1 MHKKIFLLFLLI
13 CLSVQ
18 YACSQKLLQGRIVD
32 YFTNQCVPD
41 SMIEVVL
48 LRADSVVIDTANVQS
63 SLNHHTLNK
72 PETQYFLTIQEEGNY
87 IIRCSHPDYKT
98 EYVPIEIKMYKREN
112 FIHGPDIRLKRVIKD
127 GGKLRE
133 LTVKATKLKFY
144 FNNDTI
150 VYNADAFITQYGFVL
165 NDILHKMPGVT
176 IEDGYQIYS
185 NGRRVDELLLNGK
198 DFFNGDR
205 ESLIENLPA
214 YMIKNI
220 KIYEHA
226 DSIELFKKQNRQPP
240 LAMDIRLKKEY
251 HSNVL
256 GNIDIGGGTDE
267 RYFSRAFAMRIHDL
281 YRWTAFGGSNNTNH
295 NEEIDQNGQIYNMDN
310 GSGNKKFHVAG
321 FNYNANSQ
329 QDAFRLDGK
338 FRIQG
343 SDERQTYREINRN
356 FYADGDVYNFNA
368 RNTDTRNFS
377 IQTMHRL
384 LLFPRKP
391 YSISISPAFTYVHSK
406 IGINQAFLSAN
417 RNITE
422 LTAGDWTDSIKAK
435 PLGQTLLMY
444 GISRIATEKSTPT
457 DVAQMSVNIRQDW
470 RIPHTEDFFS
480 FVLSGFYTTQNSKLY
495 EKYGVNYISDA
506 NKENTWKNLYQ
517 YNNSKNWLW
526 GAESSYRLQFNDKHT
541 LVAKANYAYQHTSMN
556 NAYYNLALIDGWGTD
571 SEHGLGLLPSQL
583 ALMKAVDR
591 NNSHS
596 YDEYSNNCSL
606 SLSYILSFGRKELQ
620 ISLPFRLERK
630 KLTFKQENNDQTVR
644 REMYV
649 PDIELAF
656 RKYMVG
662 NTGGSYN
669 LSFKTMK
676 VMPAMFNLV
685 NQRNDVY
692 DLAVIQGNPHLKNST
707 KYELNSNFNWAP
719 KPMQN
724 HHVSLSYYY
733 NRNQAATAILFD
745 RNTGRYT
752 YTPTNIDGNQGLMSK
767 LANSCYLDKTYK
779 HKISNEISYSYI
791 KSVDFSGSTVAETAQ
806 KNTVHNSVIA
816 EKLEYGFSS
825 RNTKYRG
832 TLAPYITYH
841 RSTSDRTGFQTIGA
855 YIYGL
860 QTSAHVELPWSVRF
874 NTEVRSES
882 RRGYN
887 DDAMNDNEVI
897 WNMGLVKAFRNNIT
911 ISLNAVDLL
920 GQRKSIYRVVTAQAT
935 SESVSNMLRRYVMLH
950 FIWQFSKKK

>member
-1 MHKKIFLLFLLI
+1 MHKRILLFFLI

-18 YACSQKLLQGRIVD
+18 YAYSQKLLQGRIVD
-32 YFTNQCVPD
+32 YFTNQSVPD

-48 LRADSVVIDTANVQS
+48 LRADSVAIATANVQS
-63 SLNHHTLNK
+63 SPNLYTVNK
-72 PETQYFLTIQEEGNY
+72 PGTQYFVTVQEEGNY
-87 IIRCSHPDYKT
+87 IIRCSRPDYKT
-98 EYVPIEIKMYKREN
+98 EYVPIKIKMYKKEN
-112 FIHGPDIRLKRVIKD
+112 FIQGPDIRLKREILD

-133 LTVKATKLKFY
+133 VTVKATKLKFY
-144 FNNDTI
+144 FNKDTI

-165 NDILHKMPGVT
+165 NDILHKMPGVK

-185 NGRRVDELLLNGK
+185 NGRKVEELLLNGK

-226 DSIELFKKQNRQPP
+226 DSIELLKKQNRRPP

-281 YRWTAFGGSNNTNH
+281 YRWTAFAGSNNTNH
-295 NEEIDQNGQIYNMDN
+295 NEDIDRNGQIYNMDN
-310 GSGNKKFHVAG
+310 GSGDKKFHVAG
-321 FNYNANSQ
+321 FNYNANNQ
-329 QDAFRLDGK
+329 KDAFRLDGK
-338 FRIQG
+338 VRIQG
-343 SDERQTYREINRN
+343 SHERQTYREISRN
-356 FYADGDVYNFNA
+356 FYADGDVYNFNTK
-368 RNTDTRNFS
+368 NTDARNFS
-377 IQTMHRL
+377 IQTTHNL

-391 YSISISPAFTYVHSK
+391 YSVTFSPTFAYVHSK
-406 IGINQAFLSAN
+406 TGTNQAFLSAK
-417 RNITE
+417 RNIAE

-470 RIPHTEDFFS
+470 RIPHTQDFFS
-480 FVLSGFYTTQNSKLY
+480 FILFGLYTTQTSKLY

-517 YNNSKNWLW
+517 YNKNKNWQW
-526 GAESSYRLQFNDKHT
+526 GAESSYRWRFNDKHT
-541 LVAKANYAYQHTSMN
+541 LLTKAGYTHYYTSVN
-556 NAYYNLALIDGWGTD
+556 NAYYNLALIDGWGIN

-583 ALMKAVDR
+583 ALMDAMDR
-591 NNSHS
+591 NNSHA
-596 YDEYSNNCSL
+596 YDEYSNRFSL
-606 SLSYILSFGRKELQ
+606 SVSYILTLGRKELLV
-620 ISLPFRLERK
+620 SLPFGLERR
-630 KLTFKQENNDQTVR
+630 KLAFKQEDNDQTIR

-649 PDIELAF
+649 PDVELSF
-656 RKYMVG
+656 RKFMVG
-662 NTGGSYN
+662 NTGVSYN
-669 LSFKTMK
+669 LSFKTTK
-676 VMPAMFNLV
+676 AMPAMFNLV

-692 DLAVIQGNPHLKNST
+692 DLVVMQGNPHLKNSM
-707 KYELNSNFNWAP
+707 KYELNSNFIWAP

-724 HHVSLSYYY
+724 HQAFLSYYY

-745 RNTGRYT
+745 RNTGKYT
-752 YTPTNIDGNQGLMSK
+752 YTPTNINGNQGFMFNIT
-767 LANSCYLDKTYK
+767 NSSYLDKTYK
-779 HKISNEISYSYI
+779 HKLSNEISYSYI

-806 KNTVHNSVIA
+806 KSTVNNSVIT
-816 EKLEYGFSS
+816 EKLEYGFTS

-832 TLAPYITYH
+832 TLAPYVNYH
-841 RSTSDRTGFQTIGA
+841 RSTSDRAGFQTFDA

-860 QTSAHVELPWSVRF
+860 QTSVHVELPWSVRF
-874 NTEVRSES
+874 NTELKSES

-897 WNMGLVKAFRNNIT
+897 WNMGLTKAFRNNIT
-911 ISLNAVDLL
+911 ISLNAVDML
-920 GQRKSIYRVVTAQAT
+920 GQRKNIYRVVTAQAT

-950 FIWQFSKKK
+950 FIWQFSKRK